1 MPVRYRRAAFAAV
14 LTAAA
19 VVVPVAAFASGPG
32 SPAAKPA
39 PSAATPAPSAATPAS
54 SAAKPA
60 PSATTL
66 KAKSAAGASNSA
78 AISPSSG
85 ALASSAGISQSR
97 LDAGLAAAKRAGGN
111 TSAGIAGFAQAAG
124 VSHATAQRIVFAV
137 FGNDGS
143 GARDRIKKSGGRAV
157 MPPSRGTPGGR
168 RRRARPPRCRVP
180 LRDVYRIVSAVA
192 VGIEANSP
200 VWAERPTS
208 APTRLDHSGSGR
220 EQPRGCRR

>member
-39 PSAATPAPSAATPAS
+39 PSAATPAPSAA
-54 SAAKPA
+54 KPA

-78 AISPSSG
+78 ATSPPSG

-111 TSAGIAGFAQAAG
+111 TSAGIAGFAQAAV

-143 GARDRIKKSGGRAV
+143 CARDRTKKNG
-157 MPPSRGTPGGR
+157 
-168 RRRARPPRCRVP
+168 
-180 LRDVYRIVSAVA
+180 
-192 VGIEANSP
+192 
-200 VWAERPTS
+200 AER
-208 APTRLDHSGSGR
+208 
-220 EQPRGCRR
+220 